1 MKNQNDVRVV
11 FMGTPEFAVA
21 PLKALFEKGYNV
33 CAVVTAPDKPVGR
46 GLKMSMSDVKEF
58 ALAKGI
64 EVFQPLSLK
73 DESFLD
79 DLKALNAHIFVV
91 VAFRML
97 PKAVWSIPEFG
108 TFNLHASLLPQY
120 RGAAP
125 INHAIING
133 EKKSGVTT
141 FLIDEKIDTG
151 EVLLQREC
159 QIGESETAGELHDK
173 LMLMGADLVCETV
186 DLIVNGQANAIN
198 QSTLEVGDNPLKEAP
213 KLDKNTGKIDWNND
227 TFKIFN
233 LIRGLSPYPA
243 AHSVLI
249 KDNTAIPVKIYSATR
264 EDGSPEL
271 AVGKILTDAK
281 TYLKVICDG
290 GFISITSI
298 QAAGKKRLNIRD
310 FLAGFRDISL
320 YRFEEK

>member
-1 MKNQNDVRVV
+1 MKNPNEIRVV
-11 FMGTPEFAVA
+11 FMGTPGFAVA
-21 PLKALFEKGYNV
+21 PLKTLFEKGYNV

-58 ALAKGI
+58 ALANGI
-64 EVFQPLSLK
+64 KIFQPLSLK

-125 INHAIING
+125 INHAIMNG

-173 LMLMGADLVCETV
+173 LMMMGAYLVCETV
-186 DLIVNGQANAIN
+186 DLIINGQANAIN
-198 QSTLEVGDNPLKEAP
+198 QSSLEIGNKPLKEAP
-213 KLDKNTGKIDWNND
+213 KLDKNTGKIDWNSD
-227 TFKIFN
+227 SVKIFN

-243 AHSVLI
+243 SYSTLI
-249 KDNTAIPVKIYSATR
+249 KDNTVIPVKIYSATR
-264 EDGSPEL
+264 EDGSSEL
-271 AVGKILTDAK
+271 AAGEILTDEK
-281 TYLKVICDG
+281 TYLKVSCNNG
-290 GFISITSI
+290 LISITSI
-298 QAAGKKRLNIRD
+298 QAAGKKRLNIRE

-320 YRFEEK
+320 YKFE